1 MKTLSGGLLR
11 LVLSLVFLS
20 TPLHAQ
26 VPASPPAPG
35 LIVVDVPLLL
45 PPQPGVRTAAD
56 IAHIEVRQ
64 ANGVGGA
71 VFTQRVSPDATKML
85 ATVGK
90 QIEKLY
96 PGRMKTGRTEIT
108 FTGFVSALDLNAS
121 GLALL
126 IALDSLYGGW
136 TIAPGFMAMGGYDAD
151 RDVQPVNDAM
161 PRLFAALK
169 ASAKRVVMSEKQVAQ
184 VTDLMITSGPLAFSS
199 TQFFSVNA
207 YEDVRAIADIKISP
221 EMEKVDENFTDA
233 QKKLRAPG
241 AKPADVLSDPDVQES
256 LRQTLTASPACLS
269 ARLLLRANSAR
280 LEKLS
285 LEGTLNAIEALAP
298 TVFAAVQSA
307 TPYDLRLLPNAV
319 VQAEIDR
326 LLETKQ
332 QFDARALPLLDAVI
346 GYGEAVR
353 TYTEKPPDS
362 AAENA
367 ARNRTLT
374 LTAREVLGVLLKFKS
389 GKR

>member
-1 MKTLSGGLLR
+1 MKTLLGGL
-11 LVLSLVFLS
+11 LVLSLALLAPS
-20 TPLHAQ
+20 LHAQ
-26 VPASPPAPG
+26 VPASPPTPG

-45 PPQPGVRTAAD
+45 PPQQGVRTRAD
-56 IAHIEVRQ
+56 IAHVEVRL
-64 ANGVGGA
+64 AAGVGGA

-85 ATVGK
+85 AAVAK

-96 PGRMKTGRTEIT
+96 PGKMKTGRTEIT
-108 FTGFVSALDLNAS
+108 FTGFVSAADLNAS

-136 TIAPGFMAMGGYDAD
+136 TIAPGFMAMGGYDAV
-151 RDVQPVNDAM
+151 RDVQPVGDAI

-169 ASAKRVVMSEKQVAQ
+169 AGAKRVVMSEKQVAQ
-184 VTDLMITSGPLAFSS
+184 VTDLMITSGPSAFAS
-199 TQFFSVNA
+199 TQFFSVNS
-207 YEDVRAIADIKISP
+207 YEDVKAIANVQISP
-221 EMEKVDENFTDA
+221 EMAKVDENFTDV
-233 QKKLRAPG
+233 QKKLNVPG
-241 AKPADVLSDPDVQES
+241 AKASEILSDPDVQES
-256 LRQTLTASPACLS
+256 LRQTLTANPACLS

-280 LEKLS
+280 LERLS
-285 LEGTLNAIEALAP
+285 LEGTVNAVETLAP
-298 TVFAAVQSA
+298 TVFTAVQSA
-307 TPYDLRLLPNAV
+307 TPNDLRQLPNAV

-332 QFDARALPLLDAVI
+332 QFDPRAVPLLDAVI

-362 AAENA
+362 PAENA

-374 LTAREVLGVLLKFKS
+374 LTAREVLGVLLKFKT
-389 GKR
+389 GKH

>member
-1 MKTLSGGLLR
+1 MKTLLGGL
-11 LVLSLVFLS
+11 LVLSLALLAPS
-20 TPLHAQ
+20 LHAQ
-26 VPASPPAPG
+26 VPASPPTPG

-45 PPQPGVRTAAD
+45 PPQQGVRTRAD
-56 IAHIEVRQ
+56 IAHVEVRL
-64 ANGVGGA
+64 AAGVGGA

-85 ATVGK
+85 AAVAK

-108 FTGFVSALDLNAS
+108 FTGFVSAADLNAS

-136 TIAPGFMAMGGYDAD
+136 TIAPGFMAMGGYDAV
-151 RDVQPVNDAM
+151 RDVQPVSDAI

-169 ASAKRVVMSEKQVAQ
+169 AGAKRVVMSEKQVAQ
-184 VTDLMITSGPLAFSS
+184 VTDLMITSGPPAFAS
-199 TQFFSVNA
+199 TQFFSVNS
-207 YEDVRAIADIKISP
+207 YEDVKAIANVQISP
-221 EMEKVDENFTDA
+221 EMAKVDENFADV
-233 QKKLRAPG
+233 QKKLNVPG
-241 AKPADVLSDPDVQES
+241 AKASEILSDPDVQES
-256 LRQTLTASPACLS
+256 LRQTLTANPACLS

-280 LEKLS
+280 LERLS
-285 LEGTLNAIEALAP
+285 LEGTVNAVETLAP
-298 TVFAAVQSA
+298 TVFTAVQSA
-307 TPYDLRLLPNAV
+307 TPNDLRQLPNAV

-332 QFDARALPLLDAVI
+332 QFDPRAVPLLDAVI

-362 AAENA
+362 PAENA

-374 LTAREVLGVLLKFKS
+374 LTAREVLGVLLKFKT
-389 GKR
+389 GKH